1 MPIAAEEEEGE
12 TFQTKPTYPPK
23 SVLSRWLTVKRG
35 LRHDFTTLQTIY
47 MAMWKTDQM
56 LADYEPP
63 ECLRD
68 EFAHYCKQIAPGS
81 RVQLGIGMCS
91 FEGIFAVED
100 VARTTQFMQTVDA
113 ISSALEP
120 LVLIPMNVRPIC
132 WKLYNGKECRALASF
147 ELTPGT
153 LIAMIGAR
161 VLEDCFGFQ
170 LDSIINIGGSSV
182 KPLLER
188 LDPLTSC
195 DVQSTGIHLTLMQTT
210 CGGGSELRCGEKRN

>member
-1 MPIAAEEEEGE
+1 MQSTEKHRNKEAKGYAHTLTHHAAEEEEE
-12 TFQTKPTYPPK
+12 EEEEPFQTKATYPPGP
-23 SVLSRWLTVKRG
+23 VLSRWLMQG
-35 LRHDFTTLQTIY
+35 LQHDFTTLQT
-47 MAMWKTDQM
+47 MWETDPV
-56 LADYEPP
+56 LVDYERP

-68 EFAHYCKQIAPGS
+68 ELAHYCKQIAPGS

-91 FEGIFAVED
+91 FEGIFAVAD

-132 WKLYNGKECRALASF
+132 WKWYNGKGCRALASF
-147 ELTPGT
+147 ELTPGA

-170 LDSIINIGGSSV
+170 LDSIISIGGMLRFV
-182 KPLLER
+182 GEVDLL
-188 LDPLTSC
+188 
-195 DVQSTGIHLTLMQTT
+195 Q
-210 CGGGSELRCGEKRN
+210 